1 MQSNIVERIITK
13 NKIDAILEYA
23 SPSPMMKRNFQ
34 TARQRSVGQGT
45 TARKVGT
52 PMKTSTFKK
61 AQDSTITKAKAGDQR
76 SQGALNRG
84 AFTSTSSTTNRAAG
98 DTRQTRLDRVARGRK
113 KQQMV
118 AKAKTVGVDVAKG
131 IARKAGT
138 SVADYA
144 QEKGRRA
151 RQRMNTN
158 MSGEPVGQK
167 VAQSASDAAYDSLRS
182 AMSGKDKKDDLVIVD
197 RLSISSS
204 KTRKE
209 GTMNNWKN
217 SLVEAVESGKIER
230 EKMMS
235 GEQPPAKKNKVE
247 HSVIDA
253 ITGINRG

>member
-1 MQSNIVERIITK
+1 MQSNIVEKIITK

-23 SPSPMMKRNFQ
+23 KPSAMMKRNFQ

-52 PMKTSTFKK
+52 PMKTSAFKK

-76 SQGALNRG
+76 AQGALSRG

-167 VAQSASDAAYDSLRS
+167 VAQSAADKAYDSLRS
-182 AMSGKDKKDDLVIVD
+182 AMSGKDKKDDLVLD
-197 RLSISSS
+197 RSTISSS

-209 GTMNNWKN
+209 GTMNHWKN
-217 SLVEAVESGKIER
+217 SLAEAVESGKIER

-235 GEQPPAKKNKVE
+235 GEQPPAKKKKEE